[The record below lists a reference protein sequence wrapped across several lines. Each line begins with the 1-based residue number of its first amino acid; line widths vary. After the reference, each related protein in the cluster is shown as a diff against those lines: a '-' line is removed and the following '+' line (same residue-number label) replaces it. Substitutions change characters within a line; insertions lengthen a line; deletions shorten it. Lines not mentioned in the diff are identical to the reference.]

1 VLTGQW
7 QEGLARTLDRRQICQ
22 ACGQENFRSHQS
34 PPPPCWSCG
43 APLPPPLRL
52 QLACGEVV
60 AAAGTTL
67 HRHHFDALQP
77 PQFDHPLAEVV
88 AHPSDATVLGLRNCS
103 RTPWQVTL
111 LHGQELQVDP
121 GRSCNLAAVTELISH
136 DGAVRIAR

>member
-1 VLTGQW
+1 
-7 QEGLARTLDRRQICQ
+7 
-22 ACGQENFRSHQS
+22 
-34 PPPPCWSCG
+34 
-43 APLPPPLRL
+43 
-52 QLACGEVV
+52 VV